1 VGSVSLELYWATEE
15 VENWGAPCTPTL
27 TGRMLGER
35 EGMVEEREGMV
46 EEREGRVEEREEDK
60 VERGEWRE
68 EERAREGR
76 RERRAHMAPRLSE
89 NSLKEG

>member
-1 VGSVSLELYWATEE
+1 VGSVSLELYWATGE

-35 EGMVEEREGMV
+35 EGRV

-76 RERRAHMAPRLSE
+76 RERRAHMAPRLS
-89 NSLKEG
+89 LKEG